1 MEKKTK
7 TITEKSTARRIACIR
22 GVLVVAGI
30 LLMGIGIAR
39 GELETIFLKATKIC
53 LECIG
58 IG

>member
-7 TITEKSTARRIACIR
+7 TITEKSTDRRIACIR
-22 GVLVVAGI
+22 GVLVAAGI

-39 GELETIFLKATKIC
+39 GEPETIFLKATKIC